1 MSLNAFYPPTYTAA
15 VAQELVYGLFLSKEQ
30 LSPNLP
36 LFVGVCVC
44 VCSVVP
50 TLYDLM
56 DYSPSDSSGP
66 RNFPDKNTGM
76 GSHSLLQGILLTQGW
91 NRGLLR
97 CAEILYH

>member
-56 DYSPSDSSGP
+56 DYSPSDSSVQGTFQTRILEWVAIP
-66 RNFPDKNTGM
+66 FSR
-76 GSHSLLQGILLTQGW
+76 GS
-91 NRGLLR
+91 
-97 CAEILYH
+97 Y